1 MVFPK
6 LVITI
11 VLILVLFFFIY
22 ESEGA
27 SYSSGSYNVGHG
39 ADINT
44 PYDHQ
49 KVNLSVYYDS
59 LCQSCATFIVKDL
72 LNVFYNNLISI
83 VNLQLVPWA
92 NAYVNNTNN
101 SISCQFH
108 PISGHVKEYAILAYS
123 NGPDECELNS
133 LESCALNLWHKVDIR
148 YYLIN
153 CFEYLVIGGKSM
165 EWVNCL
171 SQLGLPKEPIM
182 KCFNMGNGA
191 QDYANF
197 AHYVCKAYKGAAVPE
212 VCNPPS
218 K

>member
-44 PYDHQ
+44 SYDHQ

-92 NAYVNNTNN
+92 NAYVNNTKY
-101 SISCQFH
+101 SISRSQTTLTK
-108 PISGHVKEYAILAYS
+108 I
-123 NGPDECELNS
+123 
-133 LESCALNLWHKVDIR
+133 NL
-148 YYLIN
+148 
-153 CFEYLVIGGKSM
+153 F
-165 EWVNCL
+165 
-171 SQLGLPKEPIM
+171 
-182 KCFNMGNGA
+182 
-191 QDYANF
+191 
-197 AHYVCKAYKGAAVPE
+197 
-212 VCNPPS
+212 
-218 K
+218 